1 MATIRRRGAR
11 WQAQIDKRGVR
22 QSATFSTKAEA
33 VAWSLEVEA
42 GIASGAQ
49 GSIARKTFGD
59 LLVRYRDEVSARKRG
74 ERWERTRIDRMLRDD
89 AALCALRLADLSQAD
104 FAAWRDRRLAEVSAA
119 TVRRDWTLLSH
130 AFSVA
135 IAEWRWLTAHPMRG
149 VRQPPEPAARDRLI
163 SDHEIELLLHALG
176 YARDAPPLTIT
187 ARVGAALLFAIETAM
202 RAGEI
207 IGLQWPRVDIAARVA
222 TLLMT
227 KNGTAR
233 QVPLSR
239 EALRILDQLAPVT
252 AKREDRRCF
261 GIASTQSLDA
271 LFRRAKMRAGVEG
284 LTFHDSRHTAI
295 TRLARR
301 LDVLAL
307 ARMVGHRD
315 IRMLQIYFN
324 PSATDMAGRLD

>member
-1 MATIRRRGAR
+1 
-11 WQAQIDKRGVR
+11 VR
-22 QSATFSTKAEA
+22 QSASFATKAEA
-33 VAWSLEVEA
+33 VAWAAEVERGIVA
-42 GIASGAQ
+42 GAGGAV
-49 GSIARKTFGD
+49 ARKSLAD
-59 LLVRYRDEVSARKRG
+59 LLERYRDDVSARKRG

-89 AALCALRLADLSQAD
+89 AALCALRLSDLSQSN
-104 FAAWRDRRLAEVSAA
+104 FAAWRDRRLTEVSAA

-135 IAEWRWLTAHPMRG
+135 INEWRWLTTHPLRG

-176 YARDAPPLTIT
+176 YARDAAPLTIT
-187 ARVGAALLFAIETAM
+187 SRVGAALLFAIETAM

-207 IGLQWPRVDIAARVA
+207 VGLQWPRVDLAGRVA

-239 EALRILDQLAPVT
+239 EALRILDQLDPVT
-252 AKREDRRCF
+252 APREDRRCF

-271 LFRRAKMRAGVEG
+271 LFRKAKARAGVEG

-324 PSATDMAGRLD
+324 PSATDMARRLD